1 MRLMSSIA
9 PTGTQSLRFML
20 ATKYPALGCAPTGQK
35 SLPFIQPD
43 AAGIDIG
50 ATEIY
55 VAVPEEGDI
64 RPVRKFATFTE
75 DLHRLADWLMA
86 CSIKTVAMESTG
98 VYWIALFQILESRG
112 LEVCL
117 VNARHIKG
125 VPGRKT
131 DIQDCQWL
139 QYLHTVGL
147 LRGSFRPAQ
156 AVCAVRS
163 ILRHRDNQLK
173 SASRQVLLM
182 QKALTQMNLQ
192 LHNVISD
199 ITGVSGLAIIEAIL
213 TGEREPSKL
222 SCLCDAR
229 IKASR
234 QTVAKS
240 LVGDY
245 RPEHLFCLQ
254 QALESYRHFENQIA
268 ACDQHIERM
277 LAHFDSQEQCAEA
290 PSTIYKAQGNQPAFD
305 VPSEMY
311 RILGVDLTAIPGM
324 SAQGVLNFFCEVG
337 PQITRFPSSKH
348 FASWLGLCPDNRISG
363 GKILS
368 SKTRNVRCRL
378 ANALRMAAT
387 TLYRSHSALGD
398 YFRRLRARLGSPA
411 AITAAAHK
419 LARIL
424 FAMLRDRRSFDPQL
438 LGTLNEKHLRRRQNS
453 LRKYAASLGFE
464 LVPIQNLAR
473 SVS

>member
-1 MRLMSSIA
+1 
-9 PTGTQSLRFML
+9 
-20 ATKYPALGCAPTGQK
+20 
-35 SLPFIQPD
+35 
-43 AAGIDIG
+43 
-50 ATEIY
+50 
-55 VAVPEEGDI
+55 
-64 RPVRKFATFTE
+64 
-75 DLHRLADWLMA
+75 
-86 CSIKTVAMESTG
+86 
-98 VYWIALFQILESRG
+98 
-112 LEVCL
+112 
-117 VNARHIKG
+117 
-125 VPGRKT
+125 
-131 DIQDCQWL
+131 
-139 QYLHTVGL
+139 
-147 LRGSFRPAQ
+147 
-156 AVCAVRS
+156 
-163 ILRHRDNQLK
+163 LRHRDNQLK

-199 ITGVSGLAIIEAIL
+199 VTGVSGLAIIDAIL
-213 TGEREPSKL
+213 SGEREPSKL
-222 SCLCDAR
+222 CCLCDGR

-234 QTVAKS
+234 QVVAKS

-245 RPEHLFCLQ
+245 RPEHLFSLQ
-254 QALESYRHFENQIA
+254 QALESYRHFQNQIA
-268 ACDQHIERM
+268 ACHEHIERM

-290 PSTIYKAQGNQPAFD
+290 PSTQYKAQGNQPTFD
-305 VPSEMY
+305 VPSEMH
-311 RILGVDLTAIPGM
+311 RILGVDLTAIPGL
-324 SAQGVLNFFCEVG
+324 SAQAVLTFFCEVG

-438 LGTLNEKHLRRRQNS
+438 LGSLNEKHLRRRQNS

-464 LVPIQNLAR
+464 LVPIQNLAH

>member
-1 MRLMSSIA
+1 MARN
-9 PTGTQSLRFML
+9 GKKKTQ
-20 ATKYPALGCAPTGQK
+20 KQK
-35 SLPFIQPD
+35 SLPFIEPD
-43 AAGIDIG
+43 AAGIDVG

-55 VAVPEEGDI
+55 VAVPEERDS

-75 DLHRLADWLMA
+75 DLHALADWLIA
-86 CSIKTVAMESTG
+86 CQIKTVAMESTG

-117 VNARHIKG
+117 VNARHVKG

-156 AVCAVRS
+156 AVCTVRS

-199 ITGVSGLAIIEAIL
+199 VTGVSGLAIIEAIL
-213 TGEREPSKL
+213 MGEREPSKL

-254 QALESYRHFENQIA
+254 QALESYRHFQNQIA
-268 ACDQHIERM
+268 ACEEHIEQM
-277 LAHFDSQEQCAEA
+277 LARFDSQEQCAEA
-290 PSTIYKAQGNQPAFD
+290 PSIKYKAQGNQPTFD
-305 VPSEMY
+305 VPSEMH

-324 SAQGVLNFFCEVG
+324 SAQGVLTFFCEVG
-337 PQITRFPSSKH
+337 PQITRFPSSNH

-368 SKTRNVRCRL
+368 SRTRNVRCRL

-438 LGTLNEKHLRRRQNS
+438 LGILNQKHLRRRQNS

-464 LVPIQNLAR
+464 LVPIQNLAH

>member
-1 MRLMSSIA
+1 MARN
-9 PTGTQSLRFML
+9 GKKK
-20 ATKYPALGCAPTGQK
+20 TKKQE

-55 VAVPEEGDI
+55 VAVPEERDI

-75 DLHRLADWLMA
+75 DLHALGDWLIA
-86 CSIKTVAMESTG
+86 CQIKTVAMESTG

-117 VNARHIKG
+117 VNARHVKG

-199 ITGVSGLAIIEAIL
+199 VTGVSGLAIIDAIL
-213 TGEREPSKL
+213 SGEREPSKL
-222 SCLCDAR
+222 CCLCDGR

-234 QTVAKS
+234 KVVAKS

-245 RPEHLFCLQ
+245 RPEHLFSLQ
-254 QALESYRHFENQIA
+254 QALENYRHFQNQIA
-268 ACDQHIERM
+268 ACDQHIEQM
-277 LAHFDSQEQCAEA
+277 LARFDSQEQCAQA
-290 PSTIYKAQGNQPAFD
+290 PSTKYKAQGNQPAFD
-305 VPSEMY
+305 VPSEMH
-311 RILGVDLTAIPGM
+311 RILGVDLSAIPGL
-324 SAQGVLNFFCEVG
+324 SAQAVLTFFCEVG

-398 YFRRLRARLGSPA
+398 YFRRLRARLGSPP

-438 LGTLNEKHLRRRQNS
+438 LGILNQKHLRRRQNS

-464 LVPIQNLAR
+464 LVPIQNLAH

>member
-1 MRLMSSIA
+1 MARN
-9 PTGTQSLRFML
+9 GKKKTQ
-20 ATKYPALGCAPTGQK
+20 KQK

-55 VAVPEEGDI
+55 VAVPEERDI

-75 DLHRLADWLMA
+75 ELHSLADWLIA

-131 DIQDCQWL
+131 DIQDCL

-245 RPEHLFCLQ
+245 RPEHLFSLQ

-290 PSTIYKAQGNQPAFD
+290 PSTKYKAQGNQPTFD
-305 VPSEMY
+305 VPSEMH
-311 RILGVDLTAIPGM
+311 RILGVDLTAIPGL
-324 SAQGVLNFFCEVG
+324 SAQAALTFFCEVG

-398 YFRRLRARLGSPA
+398 YFRRLRARLGSPP
-411 AITAAAHK
+411 AITAAA
-419 LARIL
+419 R
-424 FAMLRDRRSFDPQL
+424 
-438 LGTLNEKHLRRRQNS
+438 
-453 LRKYAASLGFE
+453 
-464 LVPIQNLAR
+464 
-473 SVS
+473 

>member
-1 MRLMSSIA
+1 MARN
-9 PTGTQSLRFML
+9 GKKKTQ
-20 ATKYPALGCAPTGQK
+20 KQE

-55 VAVPEEGDI
+55 VAVPEQRDI
-64 RPVRKFATFTE
+64 RPVRKFRTFTE
-75 DLHRLADWLMA
+75 ELHALADWLIA
-86 CSIKTVAMESTG
+86 CAIKTVAIESTG
-98 VYWIALFQILESRG
+98 VYWIGLFQILERRG

-117 VNARHIKG
+117 VNARHVKG

-139 QYLHTVGL
+139 QYLHSVGL
-147 LRGSFRPAQ
+147 LRGSFRPAE
-156 AVCAVRS
+156 AVCAVRC
-163 ILRHRDNQLK
+163 ILRHRDTLLQ

-199 ITGVSGLAIIEAIL
+199 IPGVSGLAIIDAIL
-213 TGEREPSKL
+213 LGEREPSKL
-222 SCLCDAR
+222 AGLCDAR

-234 QTVAKS
+234 QVVANS

-254 QALESYRHFENQIA
+254 QALASYRHFQNLIT
-268 ACDQHIERM
+268 ACDEHIEAM
-277 LAHFDSQEQCAEA
+277 LACFDSHEQCAEA
-290 PSTIYKAQGNQPAFD
+290 PCAKYKAQGNQPAFD
-305 VPSEMY
+305 VPSEMH
-311 RILGVDLTAIPGM
+311 RILGVDLTGIPGM
-324 SAQGVLNFFCEVG
+324 SAQGVLSFFCEVG
-337 PQITRFPSSKH
+337 PQITRFPSSRH

-387 TLYRSHSALGD
+387 TLYRSHSSSGD
-398 YFRRLRARLGSPA
+398 YFRRLRAKLGSPSA
-411 AITAAAHK
+411 LTAAAHK

-438 LGTLNEKHLRRRQNS
+438 LGILNEKHLRRRQNS

-464 LVPIQNLAR
+464 LVPIQNLAH

>member
-1 MRLMSSIA
+1 MARNSKKK
-9 PTGTQSLRFML
+9 TQE
-20 ATKYPALGCAPTGQK
+20 QK

-55 VAVPEEGDI
+55 VAVPEERDI

-75 DLHRLADWLMA
+75 DLHALADWLSNQNGGHGIDRSLLDRPFPDPGA
-86 CSIKTVAMESTG
+86 PGFGSLPGQRPPC
-98 VYWIALFQILESRG
+98 QRG
-112 LEVCL
+112 
-117 VNARHIKG
+117 AG
-125 VPGRKT
+125 
-131 DIQDCQWL
+131 
-139 QYLHTVGL
+139 
-147 LRGSFRPAQ
+147 A
-156 AVCAVRS
+156 
-163 ILRHRDNQLK
+163 
-173 SASRQVLLM
+173 
-182 QKALTQMNLQ
+182 
-192 LHNVISD
+192 
-199 ITGVSGLAIIEAIL
+199 
-213 TGEREPSKL
+213 
-222 SCLCDAR
+222 
-229 IKASR
+229 R

-245 RPEHLFCLQ
+245 RPEHLFSLQ
-254 QALESYRHFENQIA
+254 QALENYRHFQNQIA

-277 LAHFDSQEQCAEA
+277 LARFDSQEQCAEA
-290 PSTIYKAQGNQPAFD
+290 PSTKYKAQGNQPSFN
-305 VPSEMY
+305 VPSEMH

-324 SAQGVLNFFCEVG
+324 SVQGVLNFFCEVG

-438 LGTLNEKHLRRRQNS
+438 LGSLNEKHLRRRQNS
-453 LRKYAASLGFE
+453 LRKYAARF
-464 LVPIQNLAR
+464 
-473 SVS
+473 

>member
-1 MRLMSSIA
+1 MARN
-9 PTGTQSLRFML
+9 GKKKTQ
-20 ATKYPALGCAPTGQK
+20 KQK
-35 SLPFIQPD
+35 SLPFIEPD
-43 AAGIDIG
+43 AAGIDVG

-55 VAVPEEGDI
+55 VAVPEERDS

-75 DLHRLADWLMA
+75 DLHALADWLIA
-86 CSIKTVAMESTG
+86 CQIKTVAMESTG

-117 VNARHIKG
+117 VNARHVKG

-139 QYLHTVGL
+139 QYLHSVGL

-199 ITGVSGLAIIEAIL
+199 VTGVSGLAIIEAIL
-213 TGEREPSKL
+213 MGEREPSKL

-254 QALESYRHFENQIA
+254 QALESYRHFQNQIA
-268 ACDQHIERM
+268 ACEEHIEQM
-277 LAHFDSQEQCAEA
+277 LARFDSQEQCAEA
-290 PSTIYKAQGNQPAFD
+290 PSIKYKAQGNQPTFD
-305 VPSEMY
+305 VPSEMH

-324 SAQGVLNFFCEVG
+324 SAQGVLTFFCEVG

-438 LGTLNEKHLRRRQNS
+438 LGILNQKHLRRRQNS

-464 LVPIQNLAR
+464 LVPIQNLAH

>member
-1 MRLMSSIA
+1 MARN
-9 PTGTQSLRFML
+9 GKKKTQ
-20 ATKYPALGCAPTGQK
+20 KQK

-213 TGEREPSKL
+213 RGEREPSKL

>member
-1 MRLMSSIA
+1 MTRN
-9 PTGTQSLRFML
+9 GKRK
-20 ATKYPALGCAPTGQK
+20 TKKQK
-35 SLPFIQPD
+35 SVPFIEPD
-43 AAGIDIG
+43 AAGIDLG

-55 VAVPEEGDI
+55 VAVPEERDN

-75 DLHRLADWLMA
+75 DLHALADWLIA
-86 CSIKTVAMESTG
+86 CAIKTVAIESPG
-98 VYWIALFQILESRG
+98 VYWIALFQILECRG

-117 VNARHIKG
+117 VNARHVKG

-139 QYLHTVGL
+139 QYLHSVGL

-156 AVCAVRS
+156 AVCAIRS
-163 ILRHRDNQLK
+163 ILRHRDTLLQ

-199 ITGVSGLAIIEAIL
+199 ITGLSGLAIIDAIL
-213 TGEREPSKL
+213 LGEREPSKL
-222 SCLCDAR
+222 SGLCHAR

-234 QTVAKS
+234 QVVAKS

-254 QALESYRHFENQIA
+254 QALESYRHFQSQTT
-268 ACDQHIERM
+268 ACDERIETM
-277 LAHFDSQEQCAEA
+277 LACFDSQEHCAEA
-290 PSTIYKAQGNQPAFD
+290 PCAKYRAQGNQPAFD
-305 VPSEMY
+305 VPSEMH
-311 RILGVDLTAIPGM
+311 RILGVDLTGIPGM
-324 SAQGVLNFFCEVG
+324 SAQGVLSFFCEVG
-337 PQITRFPSSKH
+337 PQITRFPSSRH

-387 TLYRSHSALGD
+387 TLYRSHSSLGD
-398 YFRRLRARLGSPA
+398 YFRRLRAKLGSPS

-438 LGTLNEKHLRRRQNS
+438 LGILNEKHLRRRQNS

-464 LVPIQNLAR
+464 LVPIQNLAH

>member
-1 MRLMSSIA
+1 MARN
-9 PTGTQSLRFML
+9 GKKKTQN
-20 ATKYPALGCAPTGQK
+20 QE

-55 VAVPEEGDI
+55 VAVPEQRDI

-75 DLHRLADWLMA
+75 DLHALGDWLIG
-86 CSIKTVAMESTG
+86 CQIKTVAMESTG

-117 VNARHIKG
+117 VNARHVKG

-139 QYLHTVGL
+139 QYLHSVGL

-156 AVCAVRS
+156 AVCALRS
-163 ILRHRDNQLK
+163 ILRHRNNQLK

-192 LHNVISD
+192 LHHVISD
-199 ITGVSGLAIIEAIL
+199 ITGVSGLAIIDAIL
-213 TGEREPSKL
+213 SGERDPSKL
-222 SCLCDAR
+222 CCLCDGR

-234 QTVAKS
+234 QVVAKS

-245 RPEHLFCLQ
+245 RPEHLFSLQ
-254 QALESYRHFENQIA
+254 QALENYRHFQNQIA
-268 ACDQHIERM
+268 ACDQHLERM
-277 LAHFDSQEQCAEA
+277 LAHFDSQEQCAQA
-290 PSTIYKAQGNQPAFD
+290 PSTKYKAQGNQPAFD

-324 SAQGVLNFFCEVG
+324 SAQAVLTFFCEVG

-348 FASWLGLCPDNRISG
+348 FASWLGLCPDNRITG

-368 SKTRNVRCRL
+368 SKTRDVRCRL

-438 LGTLNEKHLRRRQNS
+438 LGILNQKHLRRRQNS

-464 LVPIQNLAR
+464 LVPIQNLAH

>member
-1 MRLMSSIA
+1 MARN
-9 PTGTQSLRFML
+9 GKKKTQ
-20 ATKYPALGCAPTGQK
+20 KQK

-55 VAVPEEGDI
+55 VAVPEERDI

-131 DIQDCQWL
+131 DVQDCQWL

-199 ITGVSGLAIIEAIL
+199 ITGVSGLAIIDAIL
-213 TGEREPSKL
+213 GEREPSKL

-245 RPEHLFCLQ
+245 RPEHLFSLQ

-290 PSTIYKAQGNQPAFD
+290 PSTKYKAQGNQPTFD
-305 VPSEMY
+305 VPSEMH
-311 RILGVDLTAIPGM
+311 RILGVDLTAIPGL
-324 SAQGVLNFFCEVG
+324 SAQAVLTFFCEVG

-438 LGTLNEKHLRRRQNS
+438 LGILNEKHLRRRQNS

-464 LVPIQNLAR
+464 LVPIQNLAH

>member
-1 MRLMSSIA
+1 MARN
-9 PTGTQSLRFML
+9 GKKKTQ
-20 ATKYPALGCAPTGQK
+20 KQK

-55 VAVPEEGDI
+55 VAVPEERDI

-131 DIQDCQWL
+131 DVQDCQWL

-199 ITGVSGLAIIEAIL
+199 ITGVSGLAIIDAIL
-213 TGEREPSKL
+213 RGEREPSKL

-245 RPEHLFCLQ
+245 RPEHLFSLQ

-277 LAHFDSQEQCAEA
+277 LAHFDSQEQYAEA
-290 PSTIYKAQGNQPAFD
+290 PSTKYKAQGNQPTFD
-305 VPSEMY
+305 VPSEMH
-311 RILGVDLTAIPGM
+311 RILGVDLTAIPGL
-324 SAQGVLNFFCEVG
+324 SAQAVLTFFCEVG

-464 LVPIQNLAR
+464 LVPIQNLAH